1 MAEGRERLWYNVNK
15 LRNSIFRTCQ
25 TYLFVS
31 AVIRECFST
40 SILLG
45 SIDNPVTARTECSLE
60 KVESEAI
67 SACICTTDLCND
79 LDSDTGHPVRHSTTV
94 STFAQEPRHERTFS
108 PGRDNQ
114 FQFTTEASTVIP
126 VPSRNSKTQSRGV
139 LCYQCGS
146 LFSRGGNSGCTEFD
160 DTDSSQQGFCQQD
173 EVCLIYTWEKSR

>member
-1 MAEGRERLWYNVNK
+1 M
-15 LRNSIFRTCQ
+15 
-25 TYLFVS
+25 
-31 AVIRECFST
+31 IRECFST

-126 VPSRNSKTQSRGV
+126 VPSRNSKTQSRNRGV